1 MITNKMEGEQEHL
14 EAVSSLLSDLLPD
27 YEANQREI
35 IKILNA
41 SGTSRN
47 YSHWEICFP
56 DGKVLR
62 NDGSTLE
69 LGEQYSFNER
79 VTQGFTVSERRTA
92 LKDNKTQIIML
103 SKCIFKDSDCVG
115 ILSAVID
122 LKAFSDEFFKNSIN
136 QKTQM
141 ILFERDNGD
150 ILIDTFNNELGD
162 INDIKNREAA
172 EGFNW
177 DNVVANYQARQ
188 SGHAAFYVDGD
199 PEVRYFSYATVPYS
213 DWELILICPD
223 SVCMVA
229 ANSNRRATIEFL
241 FVILINF
248 LIFVTLTFLRERY
261 RRKLNKAK
269 ESQLQAALIKAERA
283 NAAKS
288 EFLSRMSHDIRTPL
302 NGIIGLLDISEAN
315 KTNYEL
321 LENNRKKAKVAAN
334 HLMSLLNDVLNMS
347 KLEDNKVELAHEA
360 FDIRVLA
367 DEVLSI
373 AQTYASENG
382 ITLKYEDCSKNILYP
397 YVYGS
402 PLHVRLIFVNILSN
416 AVKYNKP
423 GGQVF
428 TKVEC
433 SGHENGRVLYTC
445 TVKDTGIGMSPEF
458 VERIFEPFAQEK
470 TDARSVY
477 HGTGLGMAIVKS
489 LVDKMQ
495 GTIDVTSEQGTGSEF
510 KVTIPFDVAAQEDI
524 VRETPQCDDVSIEG
538 VRILLAEDNALN
550 MEIATELL
558 EEHGAVITQVE
569 NGREAVDVFKDNPKG
584 TFDIILM
591 DIMMPVLDGFEA
603 TKEIRAMG
611 RTDAENIPII
621 ALSANTF
628 SDDIKKCMDAGMTA
642 HLSKP
647 LDVNKMISTIAHEY
661 EKNKNEEL

>member
-1 MITNKMEGEQEHL
+1 MKKESKVKAKLSNIACIYIVVMIILVLTVAYAIFRYITFMQNTSTQQCFSILDDSREQIGQMITNKMEGEQEHL
-14 EAVSSLLSDLLPD
+14 EAASSLLSDLLPD

-177 DNVVANYQARQ
+177 DNVAANYQARQ

-199 PEVRYFSYATVPYS
+199 PEVRYLSYATVPYS

-302 NGIIGLLDISEAN
+302 NGI
-315 KTNYEL
+315 
-321 LENNRKKAKVAAN
+321 
-334 HLMSLLNDVLNMS
+334 
-347 KLEDNKVELAHEA
+347 
-360 FDIRVLA
+360 
-367 DEVLSI
+367 
-373 AQTYASENG
+373 
-382 ITLKYEDCSKNILYP
+382 TLRYEDCSKNILYP

-445 TVKDTGIGMSPEF
+445 TVKDTGIGMSPKF

-591 DIMMPVLDGFEA
+591 DIMMPVLDGLEA

-661 EKNKNEEL
+661 EKNKKL